1 MVYVQVTIM
10 TDPQSQGSLSNVP
23 STLKNFSL
31 SQKEKTLNELV
42 QDQWL
47 NLTTEGVIKLG
58 LKSFL
63 DLRSW
68 FRNNDVPSCHVCN
81 EAGIKVVLVALLQL
95 FFVILFPSIVVIN
108 SKRCQAFLTFFIGI

>member
-1 MVYVQVTIM
+1 MLDIMVYVQVTIV
-10 TDPQSQGSLSNVP
+10 TDSQSQGSQPNVP
-23 STLKNFSL
+23 SSLKNFSL

-47 NLTTEGVIKLG
+47 NLTADGVIKLG

-81 EAGIKVVLVALLQL
+81 EAGIKVVPVAL
-95 FFVILFPSIVVIN
+95 
-108 SKRCQAFLTFFIGI
+108 